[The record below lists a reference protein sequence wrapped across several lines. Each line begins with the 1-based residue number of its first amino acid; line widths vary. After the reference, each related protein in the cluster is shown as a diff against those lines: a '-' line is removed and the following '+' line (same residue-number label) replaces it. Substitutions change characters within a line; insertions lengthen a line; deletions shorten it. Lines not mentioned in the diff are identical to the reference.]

1 MKKDI
6 PQLGTKEFNDLA
18 STYFGGKPKQ
28 ETIKQSVV
36 EWLAE
41 QINGLDT
48 AVSLNYFKQKVEQ
61 AKEMEEK
68 QSQDYAAFCINCD
81 RKNYPIVDFESYLKL

>member
-1 MKKDI
+1 MK
-6 PQLGTKEFNDLA
+6 QLA
-18 STYFGGKPKQ
+18 
-28 ETIKQSVV
+28 V

-68 QSQDYAAFCINCD
+68 QL
-81 RKNYPIVDFESYLKL
+81 KEMYLKGIENYDPTFKQQEQ